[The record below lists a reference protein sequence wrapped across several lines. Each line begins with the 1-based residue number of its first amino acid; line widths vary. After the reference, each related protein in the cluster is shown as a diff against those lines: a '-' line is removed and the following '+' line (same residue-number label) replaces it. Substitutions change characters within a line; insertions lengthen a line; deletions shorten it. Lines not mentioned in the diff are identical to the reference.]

1 MSRID
6 SESINLGESFVLRS
20 DIEYEG
26 RFGAKSKSEEN
37 KLKALSII
45 EQAQEAAKNII
56 EQAKLTAEQEAFA
69 VSEAIKEEA
78 KQEGYKEGYE
88 QGYQDGIAKIN
99 EESSEKITLFNNF
112 VESAFDIK
120 KRIIKSLHLEIVA
133 IVSEISQKICQKKLE
148 IDDEVLLNM
157 TKAAIGLLKEKET
170 ITIIANPQMRDAVMQ
185 IAEQIKNQNS
195 LISNIKIVE
204 NVSVS
209 SDGTIVEGLTGRVD
223 SRISSQI
230 DEIVQKLM
238 VEVQVS
244 SEEELVIQSETYLK
258 QLESQSIQTVED
270 AEIIAVEEYIE
281 PGD

>member
-1 MSRID
+1 
-6 SESINLGESFVLRS
+6 
-20 DIEYEG
+20 
-26 RFGAKSKSEEN
+26 
-37 KLKALSII
+37 
-45 EQAQEAAKNII
+45 
-56 EQAKLTAEQEAFA
+56 
-69 VSEAIKEEA
+69 
-78 KQEGYKEGYE
+78 
-88 QGYQDGIAKIN
+88 
-99 EESSEKITLFNNF
+99 
-112 VESAFDIK
+112 
-120 KRIIKSLHLEIVA
+120 
-133 IVSEISQKICQKKLE
+133 
-148 IDDEVLLNM
+148 M

-185 IAEQIKNQNS
+185 IAEQIKTQNS